1 MTYEEALIK
10 IKPLKNKKGEYEFW
24 ITLQDGFLPS
34 SGRAKTVIDALR
46 MSITHQYGPSYL
58 DNAEVMSSFAN
69 RGGVSMP
76 AIPESSQNEDADR
89 WAVHALAAML
99 DAGKISKKMSLTWRG
114 IKEPQTHHIKT
125 NIEFSGRSAIG
136 ALKSLAIKHRAQ
148 SENLE
153 AHRYGVDSFIHNLQL
168 TMQQFFGFEA
178 GWSKQQFFA
187 ELVYTGVIEVK
198 DVDGNP
204 ELDWIMQ

>member
-10 IKPLKNKKGEYEFW
+10 IQTLKNKYGEYEFW

-76 AIPESSQNEDADR
+76 AIPKTSQNEDADR

-136 ALKSLAIKHRAQ
+136 ALKSLAIKHRAE

-178 GWSKQQFFA
+178 GWGKQQFFA

>member
-1 MTYEEALIK
+1 M
-10 IKPLKNKKGEYEFW
+10 NR

-46 MSITHQYGPSYL
+46 MSLTGSMERL
-58 DNAEVMSSFAN
+58 SNNAEVMSSFETAGELPCQN
-69 RGGVSMP
+69 GQNLRKNKMQSVCP
-76 AIPESSQNEDADR
+76 ALS
-89 WAVHALAAML
+89 AML

>member
-46 MSITHQYGPSYL
+46 MSITQQHGTGYL
-58 DNAEVMSSFAN
+58 DNAGVMSSFAN
-69 RGGVSMP
+69 RGGVAMP
-76 AIPESSQNEDADR
+76 TLPASLQNEDADR
-89 WAVHALAAML
+89 WAVQALAAML

-114 IKEPQTHHIKT
+114 IKAPQTHHTKT

-136 ALKSLAIKHRAQ
+136 ALKSLAINHRAK

-153 AHRYGVDSFIHNLQL
+153 AHRYGVESFISNLQL
-168 TMQQFFGFEA
+168 TMERFFGFEA
-178 GWSKQQFFA
+178 GWGKQQFFA

-204 ELDWIMQ
+204 ELDWIML